1 LNHVFRNSA
10 FTMVMEILSNSLR
23 LALIDMD
30 GTLLNGRSINAIA
43 KLGFERE
50 IREIRRAFSE
60 GKIWAYE
67 MSLKIAKLLKGTL
80 ASKLIEEFDKIPLVR
95 GAKEFIEWLRLKNFV
110 VIIVS
115 DSYTILVERIARK
128 VGADEVYAN
137 TLHVVNGVIT
147 GKLSMPMG
155 WQLVKGCM
163 RKSVC
168 KLNALLK
175 YMAKYNIPIGRTL
188 AIGDSNIDI
197 CMIKYAKLGVAF
209 NPKSYEVAQVADI
222 VVKGDFYD
230 LKRTLEPLIENPEIF
245 P

>member
-1 LNHVFRNSA
+1 
-10 FTMVMEILSNSLR
+10 MVMEELGNSLK

-30 GTLLNGRSINAIA
+30 GTLLNGRSLNAIA
-43 KLGFERE
+43 RLGFEKE
-50 IREIRRAFSE
+50 IREIRKAFSE
-60 GKIWAYE
+60 GRVWAYE
-67 MSLKIAKLLKGTL
+67 MSLKIAELLKGTL
-80 ASKLIEEFDKIPLVR
+80 ASKLIDEFDKIPLVP
-95 GAKEFIEWLRLKNFV
+95 GAKEFVEWLKLKNFV
-110 VIIVS
+110 VVIVS
-115 DSYTILVERIARK
+115 DSYTILVERVARR
-128 VGADEVYAN
+128 VGADDVYAN
-137 TLHVVNGVIT
+137 TLHVENGVIT

-168 KLNALLK
+168 KLNALFK

-209 NPKSYEVAQVADI
+209 NPKSYEVAQAADI
-222 VVKGDFYD
+222 VVKGDFHD
-230 LKRTLEPLIENPEIF
+230 LKRTLEPLLENPEIF